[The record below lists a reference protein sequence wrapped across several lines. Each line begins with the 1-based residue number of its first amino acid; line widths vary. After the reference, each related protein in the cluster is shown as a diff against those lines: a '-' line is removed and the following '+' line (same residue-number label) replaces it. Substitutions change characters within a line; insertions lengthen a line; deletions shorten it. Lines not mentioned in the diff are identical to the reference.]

1 MLANILLLRSWSI
14 CWSPSFYFGLFGE
27 GVCWLILGG
36 SIELGVGQLLYAN
49 FSLYMA
55 PFIYSDWLAKD
66 FCWPLWSGS
75 SKGVLANIHV
85 LRFRSRRI
93 KRVLANILLLRSW
106 SISWSPSFYFGL
118 FGEGVC
124 WLILGGSIELG
135 VGQLLYANFILYML
149 APCILFLIGW
159 PRTFVGHSGVE
170 VRKGC
175 WRTFMC

>member
-1 MLANILLLRSWSI
+1 MEVLNWVLANF
-14 CWSPSFYFGLFGE
+14 CM
-27 GVCWLILGG
+27 LI
-36 SIELGVGQLLYAN
+36 SSYIYVGPLH
-49 FSLYMA
+49 
-55 PFIYSDWLAKD
+55 FIFDWLAKD

-85 LRFRSRRI
+85 LRFRRI
-93 KRVLANILLLRSW
+93 KWVLTNILLLRSW
-106 SISWSPSFYFGL
+106 SIWWSPSFDFGL

-149 APCILFLIGW
+149 VPFILFLIGW

>member
-66 FCWPLWSGS
+66 FL
-75 SKGVLANIHV
+75 LAT
-85 LRFRSRRI
+85 LEWKFER
-93 KRVLANILLLRSW
+93 
-106 SISWSPSFYFGL
+106 
-118 FGEGVC
+118 
-124 WLILGGSIELG
+124 G
-135 VGQLLYANFILYML
+135 VGE
-149 APCILFLIGW
+149 
-159 PRTFVGHSGVE
+159 HSCAKVQ
-170 VRKGC
+170 K
-175 WRTFMC
+175 